1 MAELVRFTDEAGT
14 HYTQKGS
21 RFHRD
26 YLRDHA
32 EEIEAVEP
40 VEPVE
45 VKIGV
50 PAAKSLAVVKD
61 LELKAPK
68 QS

>member
-1 MAELVRFTDEAGT
+1 MAEIVKFTDDTGT

-26 YLRDHA
+26 YLRDHP
-32 EEIEAVEP
+32 EETVEP
-40 VEPVE
+40 EE

-50 PAAKSLAVVKD
+50 PAAKSLAKVVD
-61 LELKAPK
+61 LNIKAPK